1 MVDAFRRRAVG
12 SGGLPAEV
20 LGEPIENLVENL
32 SLRDGA
38 HLKRAATLLFHPSPG
53 RLVPDAYVKIG
64 YFRGSELLFQDEIVG
79 DLFTQVDRAM
89 DLLYTK
95 YTRGLVSYDG
105 IYRVETF
112 PVPREAMR
120 EAVINSVI
128 HRDYASPRRSR
139 FGSVTTG
146 SRSGTRPT

>member
-1 MVDAFRRRAVG
+1 MVDNNHSVPSWHIAMPP
-12 SGGLPAEV
+12 GGGV
-20 LGEPIENLVENL
+20 H
-32 SLRDGA
+32 S
-38 HLKRAATLLFHPSPG
+38 
-53 RLVPDAYVKIG
+53 IG

-120 EAVINSVI
+120 EAVINCG
-128 HRDYASPRRSR
+128 HPPRLREPHDDPD
-139 FGSVTTG
+139 
-146 SRSGTRPT
+146 SGP